1 MPQSNIYALI
11 AIGSFVAAL
20 IVAKLAVK
28 IMKRELPGGNLWVM
42 YLRTLLGF
50 LITAAIFFGYR
61 ALFSS

>member
-1 MPQSNIYALI
+1 
-11 AIGSFVAAL
+11 L